1 VFNEL
6 VINLFHTPSEV
17 LFNRQG
23 KVAATRFFDSSI
35 SRLFSKN
42 IRLQMD
48 SVFISSKFLF
58 FCEAPKR
65 LGKIA
70 GKWYIWG
77 RTVTLIQQRVV
88 G

>member
-35 SRLFSKN
+35 SRLFSKI

-48 SVFISSKFLF
+48 SVFISSKFPF
-58 FCEAPKR
+58 FCEAPQTALESCGEMVY
-65 LGKIA
+65 LGEAVVI
-70 GKWYIWG
+70 G
-77 RTVTLIQQRVV
+77 R
-88 G
+88 